1 MKYSILYPLIKKYET
16 FKSWFLSMKYAVD
29 KVILDS
35 WSSARRRHWLIRLQ
49 LRIQQLF
56 FLLLGRPHHN
66 CCEKEGLGSRVE
78 GCNYFIKSNTFEE
91 KNCHTTQPNLQFRTT
106 SKLQRTCFAF
116 CAQSPWTINLET
128 RITSGS
134 KRLQSWR
141 RTDGILTHR
150 HACVV
155 GAHEQSRMDRSMVT

>member
-1 MKYSILYPLIKKYET
+1 MKKRHFLRKQRGIRFFIKRNSIHLSNNSFDYDFLSDDRDCIHEIWNIPLLYPFIEKYEI
-16 FKSWFLSMKYAVD
+16 FKSLFLSMKYAVD

-35 WSSARRRHWLIRLQ
+35 WSCARRRHWLIRLQ

-91 KNCHTTQPNLQFRTT
+91 ITATPLNPISNFERHRNCKGPVLLSAR
-106 SKLQRTCFAF
+106 
-116 CAQSPWTINLET
+116 
-128 RITSGS
+128 
-134 KRLQSWR
+134 KRHGQ
-141 RTDGILTHR
+141 
-150 HACVV
+150 
-155 GAHEQSRMDRSMVT
+155 